1 MGGGGGIFILF
12 NSVGSSLP
20 EFSEEPD
27 RPCMISILAS
37 ASVFA
42 ARASS
47 SCLLRSSTLPES
59 ILGLSIKKQ
68 NILIKKIFD

>member
-12 NSVGSSLP
+12 SNVGSSLP
-20 EFSEEPD
+20 ECSDEPD
-27 RPCMISILAS
+27 LPCVSSSLAS

-47 SCLLRSSTLPES
+47 SCLLRFSTSPES
-59 ILGLSIKKQ
+59 ILGLSNKKCR
-68 NILIKKIFD
+68 IP